1 MGCVCLVSRQ
11 NGLEIFENF
20 EGTLK
25 IHSTDASFLFESLL
39 KAAGR
44 GQTLIKKETA
54 ELIWLKKGLKIS
66 KNLKFY
72 SYFLS
77 KQSES
82 TYNSRL
88 LSNLIILFGNVPIN
102 LKAILFWMNYTSV
115 DSKSIDSS
123 TLKEMIEDI
132 LFIVLEVVPRNIE
145 TLKENQRFVRN
156 CIQKFSLVKP
166 FLIDWFLKKILP
178 LQKEIRENDFIQLF
192 QDSKIALLANSNNMR
207 KFALEFEENLEN
219 RNIKDDESGL
229 SNDVNAGLSKF

>member
-115 DSKSIDSS
+115 DSKCIDSS